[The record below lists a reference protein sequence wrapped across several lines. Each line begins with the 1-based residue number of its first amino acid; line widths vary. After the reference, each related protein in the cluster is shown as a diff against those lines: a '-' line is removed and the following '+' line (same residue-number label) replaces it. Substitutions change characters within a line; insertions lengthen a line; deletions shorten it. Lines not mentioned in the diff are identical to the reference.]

1 MLNFRSM
8 GIFLN
13 AASPFLSLFKKLA
26 HIVEFRKFK
35 DAVHRN
41 PQDHH
46 LRARF
51 AKYCLNHYFKDSP
64 SQVHVVE
71 AVNQFENIVHSEVL
85 DLEVYYLMGK
95 YYQGKDDKKARDVY
109 RAGIKRYN
117 EFVAKSVEFRHTYVE
132 TGFMIALNLLAL
144 ESNNADPELVQF
156 FKNIRRTYLKQ
167 FLENRTEMNLETKG
181 SSNEEKVTG

>member
-1 MLNFRSM
+1 MINFRSM
-8 GIFLN
+8 GILLN
-13 AASPFLSLFKKLA
+13 VASPFLNFLKKLA
-26 HIVEFRKFK
+26 HSVEFRKFK
-35 DAVHRN
+35 DAVRRN

-64 SQVHVVE
+64 SQIHVVE

-85 DLEVYYLMGK
+85 DLEVFYLMGK
-95 YYQGKDDKKARDVY
+95 YYQGKDDKKAREVY
-109 RAGIKRYN
+109 QTGIKRYN

-144 ESNNADPELVQF
+144 EANKADPELVQF

-167 FLENRTEMNLETKG
+167 FLDNRLETGLEAKG
-181 SSNEEKVTG
+181 IPGEEKVAG